1 MDALSGLGSLSP
13 ARGPVVAFEK
23 AFADYLG
30 VKHCLAVN
38 KGTTGLYLGIQAMK
52 GLRRKKT
59 EVLLPAYTVP
69 TLTLAMNKAGLK
81 TRLCDISLDTFNM
94 DDVSAGQCVSADT
107 LCVVPVH
114 MFGFPCKMDE
124 IKAHCTDAGAFML
137 EDPAQAMGAELN
149 GRKVGTFGD
158 TALFSLCK
166 GKVISTF
173 QGGFAVTDNDEL
185 ATLMARERAKLPPA
199 ADSPLTPAVMAAFS
213 LAMRPLIYGALYPL
227 ISRFK
232 STEVHEHFDPYQ
244 FTAYKA
250 SVGLR
255 LLRKMDAIIADR
267 TRIGMAM
274 YSELKNVSGLR
285 LPAIIPGA
293 KPAFNHFPILFDDVK
308 KLEWVEKTLWEKGI
322 DTARF
327 YKLPIHRIYDL
338 GYRLNPDPFPNA
350 TYLAERLLVLPS
362 HPYMTAADVSRIID
376 VCKKA

>member
-1 MDALSGLGSLSP
+1 MMDALSGLGALGPS
-13 ARGPVVAFEK
+13 RGPVVAFEK
-23 AFADYLG
+23 AFAEYLG
-30 VKHCLAVN
+30 VKYCLAVN

-52 GLRRKKT
+52 TLRRKT

-81 TRLCDISLDTFNM
+81 TRLCDISLETFNM
-94 DDVSAGQCVSADT
+94 DPVSAGQCASKDT
-107 LCVVPVH
+107 LCIVPVH
-114 MFGFPCKMDE
+114 MFGFPCEMDE
-124 IKAHCTDAGAFML
+124 IKKICGDLGAFML
-137 EDPAQAMGAELN
+137 EDPAQAMGAELH
-149 GRKVGTFGD
+149 GRKVGTYGD

-173 QGGFAVTDNDEL
+173 QGGLAVTDNDEL
-185 ATLMARERAKLPPA
+185 ASLMARERGKLPPA
-199 ADSPLTPAVMAAFS
+199 QDSLLTPGVLLAFS
-213 LAMRPLIYGALYPL
+213 LAMRPLIYGALFPL

-232 STEVHEHFDPYQ
+232 STEVHEHFDPFQ
-244 FTAYKA
+244 FTGYKA
-250 SVGLR
+250 AVALR
-255 LLRKMDAIIADR
+255 LLPKMDEIIAAR

-274 YSELKNVSGLR
+274 YRELKDLSGLR

-293 KPAFNHFPILFDDVK
+293 KPAFNHFPVLFDDLK
-308 KLEWVEKTLWEKGI
+308 KLEKIEKTLWEKGI

-350 TYLAERLLVLPS
+350 TYLAERLLVFPS
-362 HPYMTAADVSRIID
+362 HPYMTDSDVAKIID